1 MHEIGIASA
10 IIEASQAE
18 AERRT
23 GAKLVRIGIRI
34 GVLAGVNNDALRFA
48 FTALTQGTELDTV
61 GFEIQECP
69 RRNRCLSCG
78 YEFET
83 ALYSNPCPRC
93 SSPGVALVGG
103 DELDLAYVELEE
115 P

>member
-18 AERRT
+18 AERRV

-34 GVLAGVNNDALRFA
+34 GVLAGVNSDALRVA
-48 FTALTQGTELDTV
+48 FVALTKGTELDTV
-61 GFEIQECP
+61 DFQIKECP
-69 RRNRCLSCG
+69 RRNRCLDCG
-78 YEFET
+78 HEFET
-83 ALYSNPCPRC
+83 ALYSDPCPC
-93 SSPGVALVGG
+93 CTSPSVALVGG
-103 DELDLAYVELEE
+103 DELDLDYVEVEE

>member
-10 IIEASQAE
+10 IIEASEAE

-23 GAKLVRIGIRI
+23 GAKLIRIGIRI
-34 GVLAGVNNDALRFA
+34 GVLAGVSNDALRFA
-48 FTALTQGTELDTV
+48 FMALTQGTELGTV
-61 GFEIQECP
+61 DFEIQECP
-69 RRNRCLSCG
+69 RRNRCLDCG
-78 YEFET
+78 YEFESD
-83 ALYSNPCPRC
+83 LYSDPCPGC
-93 SSPGVALVGG
+93 ASPSVALVGG